1 MYIFRNL
8 FLIFTGLITT
18 TNSFIAIPNKNF
30 DLLSCNRNR
39 LLHDNYQDYRNI
51 VNIDNNKHLSKI
63 WCRSSSR
70 SRTIY
75 LINSDLPPPPDNP
88 INPTLVDHMLDITI
102 RDKYLGKLIVE
113 KISAFLP
120 RVDTIGHDVLHAN
133 NEFIDYI
140 LNDTNLSEIM
150 KKKIV
155 LLSIQLAIA
164 GDNMGSTFLH
174 LYYDIVDKCL

>member
-1 MYIFRNL
+1 MFGITL
-8 FLIFTGLITT
+8 FKKFILII
-18 TNSFIAIPNKNF
+18 S
-30 DLLSCNRNR
+30 LLSYVNPINGYTSSVINRDKTIDYCN
-39 LLHDNYQDYRNI
+39 NYNSRYLPVSRI
-51 VNIDNNKHLSKI
+51 SV
-63 WCRSSSR
+63 SR
-70 SRTIY
+70 SRPIY
-75 LINSDLPPPPDNP
+75 LINSDLPPPPDT
-88 INPTLVDHMLDITI
+88 INPTVIDHLLDITI

-155 LLSIQLAIA
+155 LMSIQLAIM